1 MNIKVV
7 MGNRSLEVV
16 QKDPDR
22 DAPSECLYGKT
33 HQNPGPDETQIG

>member
-7 MGNRSLEVV
+7 MGDRSLEVV

-22 DAPSECLYGKT
+22 DTPSECLYGKT
-33 HQNPGPDETQIG
+33 HNNPKADESQIG